1 MISQRKKERKQEIME
16 NNTFT
21 YQYSSARNREIESIR
36 KRYLPKEEN
45 KLERLK
51 ELDRKVKSAGMIE
64 SLCFGV
70 IGVLVFGIAMCF
82 GLGVFNTMMWPAIPF
97 GIIGIM
103 LMLPA
108 YPLYKYLH
116 NKRKNELAP
125 EILRL
130 SEEIIE
136 N

>member
-1 MISQRKKERKQEIME
+1 ME
-16 NNTFT
+16 NSTFT
-21 YQYSSARNREIESIR
+21 YQYSATRNSEIERIR

-51 ELDRKVKSAGMIE
+51 SLDRKVQNAGMIE
-64 SLCFGV
+64 SLCFGI
-70 IGVLVFGIAMCF
+70 IGVLVFGVAMCF

-97 GIIGIM
+97 GIIGIL

-108 YPLYKYLH
+108 YPLYKYLY
-116 NKRKNELAP
+116 NRKKNELAP

-130 SEEIIE
+130 TEEMME
-136 N
+136 K